1 MEIFS
6 LILIVVGLCLFEAVN
21 SIDNAVINAEVL
33 STMGKKAQKW
43 FLTWGFVIAVII
55 PRCLLPW
62 FIVWA
67 VLPGLGPFQAF
78 TATFSDDPH
87 IVEAIEL
94 AAPFLLIGAGTFLVF
109 LFFHWL
115 FIEPKNYGLYGEAF
129 IHKQGIWF
137 FAIISVLLASI
148 VWFSLKISPYL
159 AFAAV
164 IGSSVFFITHGFKQ
178 YAEQGEKELMKSSMS
193 DISKILY
200 LEVIDASFSIDGV
213 LGAFAFTLSIPL
225 IILGNGLGAFLV
237 RYFTVK
243 NIERIKQYRY
253 LKNGAMY
260 SLFVL
265 GCIMLI
271 DAFGGHIPEWLS
283 PIVTMGIIGYFFFKS
298 KKEANKNE
306 IDNKQT
312 MPKKKGVSQNPFKE

>member
-1 MEIFS
+1 M
-6 LILIVVGLCLFEAVN
+6 ILIVVGLCLFEAVN

-33 STMGKKAQKW
+33 STMKKKAQRW
-43 FLTWGFVIAVII
+43 FLTWGFLIAVVI

-87 IVEAIEL
+87 IVEAIET

-115 FIEPKNYGLYGEAF
+115 FIEPKNYGLFGERF
-129 IHKQGIWF
+129 FHRQGIWF
-137 FAIISVLLASI
+137 FAIVSVLLTLI
-148 VWFSLKISPYL
+148 VWYALKISPYM

-164 IGSSVFFITHGFKQ
+164 VGSTLFFITHGFKQ
-178 YAEQGEKELMKSSMS
+178 YAEEGEKKLMQSSGLS
-193 DISKILY
+193 DISKIMY
-200 LEVIDASFSIDGV
+200 LEVIDMSFSIDGV

-225 IILGNGLGAFLV
+225 IIAGNGLGAFIV
-237 RYFTVK
+237 RYFTIK
-243 NIERIKQYRY
+243 NIETIKNYRY

-265 GCIMLI
+265 GAIMLAH
-271 DAFGGHIPEWLS
+271 AFGAHIPEWLS
-283 PIVTMGIIGYFFFKS
+283 PIVTISIIGYFFFKS
-298 KKEANKNE
+298 KRE
-306 IDNKQT
+306 
-312 MPKKKGVSQNPFKE
+312 MPEQMKKKGKK

>member
-6 LILIVVGLCLFEAVN
+6 LILIVVGLCLFETVN

-33 STMGKKAQKW
+33 STMGKKAQRW

-67 VLPGLGPFQAF
+67 VLPGLGPLQAF
-78 TATFSDDPH
+78 TATFSDDPF
-87 IVEAIEL
+87 IVDAIEL

-115 FIEPKNYGLYGEAF
+115 FIEPKNYGLYGESF
-129 IHKQGIWF
+129 IHRQGMWF
-137 FAIISVLLASI
+137 FAIISVLLAMI
-148 VWFSLKISPYL
+148 VWNAIKIHPFL
-159 AFAAV
+159 GFAAV
-164 IGSSVFFITHGFKQ
+164 VGSTVFFITHGFKQ
-178 YAEQGEKELMKSSMS
+178 YAEEGEKELMKSGLS
-193 DISKILY
+193 DISKIMY

-225 IILGNGLGAFLV
+225 IIAGNGLGAFIV

-243 NIERIKQYRY
+243 NIGTIKKYRY

-260 SLFVL
+260 SIFVL
-265 GCIMLI
+265 GCIMLA
-271 DAFGGHIPEWLS
+271 DGFGLHIPEWLS
-283 PIVTMGIIGYFFFKS
+283 PIVTMLIIGYFFWKS
-298 KKEANKNE
+298 KRE
-306 IDNKQT
+306 ISLGTPSKRAS
-312 MPKKKGVSQNPFKE
+312 K